1 MQSKPVHYRVREI
14 AEARGIQNAY
24 QLMLETKVSRSAAKR
39 LWSGRG
45 NLHVETLKQAAD
57 ALGVSIKE
65 LFVEE
70 TEGNRAPVD
79 NGHRRQTGTLST
91 GSTAV
96 AMDWLP

>member
-1 MQSKPVHYRVREI
+1 MQNKPVRYRVREI
-14 AEARGIQNAY
+14 AETRGIQNAY
-24 QLMLETKVSRSAAKR
+24 QLMLETKISRSAAKR
-39 LWSGRG
+39 LWNGWG

-70 TEGNRAPVD
+70 KEGNRAPVGNAD
-79 NGHRRQTGTLST
+79 RQTGTLPT
-91 GSTAV
+91 GSVVV